1 MEIEIKLVLSIIIAV
16 IVNSSIYHSC
26 LSLDQ
31 EFFNEQGKTIIKC
44 RLSCL
49 FAIITN
55 NRDRLPGD
63 SVVIVPNLIPILV
76 E

>member
-31 EFFNEQGKTIIKC
+31 GTAEGKTIIKC

-55 NRDRLPGD
+55 NRIRLPGD

>member
-16 IVNSSIYHSC
+16 IVNSCIYHSC

-31 EFFNEQGKTIIKC
+31 EFINEQGKTIIKC

-55 NRDRLPGD
+55 DRIRLPGD